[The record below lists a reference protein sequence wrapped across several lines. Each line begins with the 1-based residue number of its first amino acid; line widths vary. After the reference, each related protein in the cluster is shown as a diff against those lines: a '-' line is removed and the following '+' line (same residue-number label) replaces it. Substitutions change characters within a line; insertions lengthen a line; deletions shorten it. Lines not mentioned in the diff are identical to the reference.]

1 MTNLINSNL
10 LFWFSIILSI
20 FIIVVNVWHY
30 YTEKKLYR
38 WISLIFAAFIILVNV
53 LQYYIK
59 TINSIHVDVILKAIP
74 NVASTDSNSL
84 CNFVTFSEFNHGK
97 ANMFFTFYNKKNN
110 ALLSLS
116 NKYFEERCNGM
127 EVSYKGEFDMDPSIT
142 DPITHITNKPV
153 SLLKKETLYILI
165 TNMVSSVKLCKENKQ
180 VFLQVPSLCYNENKN
195 IVGNDIKGKIING
208 EITLNIN
215 NKITQK
221 INIPSQNII
230 DGCPIIIPIGS
241 ITSNSFIGMKPLG
254 VVYREYME
262 AGSFHTI
269 GGQTKLKNG
278 TITVNLPNNLT
289 YGPQPILQCR

>member
-20 FIIVVNVWHY
+20 FIIVVNAWHY

-38 WISLIFAAFIILVNV
+38 WLSLIFAAFIILVNV
-53 LQYYIK
+53 LHYYIK
-59 TINSIHVDVILKAIP
+59 TINSIHVNVILKAIP

-84 CNFVTFSEFNHGK
+84 CNFVTLSEFNHGK
-97 ANMFFTFYNKKNN
+97 ANMFFTFYNKNNN

-195 IVGNDIKGKIING
+195 MAGNDIKGKIING
-208 EITLNIN
+208 EITLSIN
-215 NKITQK
+215 NTITRK

-230 DGCPIIIPIGS
+230 EGCPIIIPIGA
-241 ITSNSFIGMKPLG
+241 ITSNSFISMKPLG
-254 VVYREYME
+254 VVYKEYME
-262 AGSFHTI
+262 GGSVHTI
-269 GGQTKLKNG
+269 SFTGKLKNG
-278 TITVNLPNNLT
+278 TITVNLPNNLV
-289 YGPQPILQCR
+289 YGQQPILQCR